1 STLLE
6 CKTPSKVSLCP
17 LLPQRRRVMKQ
28 TKACGG
34 VNPETS
40 LPPHAS
46 VPPLRQL
53 TGDWTAPG
61 GPVRNSN
68 QGGEGDRG
76 KAMELENEEGGV
88 QDG

>member
-1 STLLE
+1 
-6 CKTPSKVSLCP
+6 
-17 LLPQRRRVMKQ
+17 RRRVMKQ

-34 VNPETS
+34 GETLNVPMKSQINPETS

-46 VPPLRQL
+46 VPLLRQL

-76 KAMELENEEGGV
+76 KAM
-88 QDG
+88 